1 MNFHKIQFTIVR
13 KSVNLYH
20 IASIFTKRRGISPP
34 ELRGM
39 DLLYQAGYVIV
50 VLENQPN
57 GAADSPAAVITDA
70 DFAKT
75 NRRNLYYMEMDWRQ
89 RRTVTILTTVLL
101 TLLAAVLI
109 VLGIR
114 YRENR
119 EDAPEGDEAVA
130 ASMTVEGYSALVYSN
145 GSTTLSFIAE
155 EDGDW
160 AWENDP
166 KFPLRQETINSIL
179 ALLINWRPQQTLAA
193 EEDLSTYGLDEP
205 AGFLTLTGADGSV
218 RALSFGKTTTDGTS
232 RYVMEQNAPST
243 VYIISDTLFTQM
255 SVPIYDMCDV
265 PLLPLLE
272 EGSIRSILIRGA
284 ENEDGTPA
292 LVTILTTAKRD
303 GGDGPVTWLQGSEN
317 VTSNETVQ
325 ALLEDIRAL
334 VLTKCVDYDPSDEA
348 LSICGFDLPLAAITV
363 NYTSNTGSDETLSL
377 TIGAQVLDG
386 SGRYVWLGD
395 STTIYSLPTAAL
407 DPLMRVAANGLDIT

>member
-1 MNFHKIQFTIVR
+1 
-13 KSVNLYH
+13 
-20 IASIFTKRRGISPP
+20 
-34 ELRGM
+34 
-39 DLLYQAGYVIV
+39 
-50 VLENQPN
+50 
-57 GAADSPAAVITDA
+57 
-70 DFAKT
+70 
-75 NRRNLYYMEMDWRQ
+75 MEMDWRQ
-89 RRTVTILTTVLL
+89 RRTVTILTAVLL
-101 TLLAAVLI
+101 ALLAAVLI

-119 EDAPEGDEAVA
+119 EETPEDDESA
-130 ASMTVEGYSALVYSN
+130 AAAFMTVEGYSALVYSN
-145 GSTTLSFIAE
+145 GSTTLSFTAE

-166 KFPLRQETINSIL
+166 QFPLRQETINSIL

-193 EEDLSTYGLDEP
+193 EEDLSAYGLDEP
-205 AGFLTLTGADGSV
+205 AGALTLTGADGSV
-218 RALSFGKTTTDGTS
+218 RSLSFGKTTTDGTS
-232 RYVMEQNAPST
+232 RYVMEQSDPST
-243 VYIISDTLFTQM
+243 VYIIADTLFTQM

-272 EGSIRSILIRGA
+272 ESSIRSILIRGP

-292 LVTILTTAKRD
+292 LVTVLTTAKRD
-303 GGDGPVTWLQGSEN
+303 GEDGPVTWLQGSEN
-317 VTSNETVQ
+317 VTANETVR

-334 VLTKCVDYDPSDEA
+334 VFTRCVDYDPSDEA
-348 LSICGFDLPLAAITV
+348 LTICGFDRPPAALTV
-363 NYTSNTGSDETLSL
+363 NYTTDTGTDETVSL

-386 SGRYVWLGD
+386 SGRYARLGD

>member
-1 MNFHKIQFTIVR
+1 
-13 KSVNLYH
+13 
-20 IASIFTKRRGISPP
+20 
-34 ELRGM
+34 
-39 DLLYQAGYVIV
+39 
-50 VLENQPN
+50 
-57 GAADSPAAVITDA
+57 
-70 DFAKT
+70 
-75 NRRNLYYMEMDWRQ
+75 MEMDWRQ
-89 RRTVTILTTVLL
+89 RRTVTILTAVLL
-101 TLLAAVLI
+101 ALLAAVLI

-119 EDAPEGDEAVA
+119 EETPEDNESA
-130 ASMTVEGYSALVYSN
+130 AAAFMTVEGYSALVYSN
-145 GSTTLSFIAE
+145 GSTTLSFTAE

-166 KFPLRQETINSIL
+166 QFPLRQETINSIL

-193 EEDLSTYGLDEP
+193 EEDLRAYGLDEP
-205 AGFLTLTGADGSV
+205 AGALTLTGADGSV

-232 RYVMEQNAPST
+232 RYVMEQSDPST
-243 VYIISDTLFTQM
+243 VYIIADTLFTQM

-272 EGSIRSILIRGA
+272 ESAIRSILIRGP
-284 ENEDGTPA
+284 ENEDDTPA
-292 LVTILTTAKRD
+292 LVTVLTTAKRD
-303 GGDGPVTWLQGSEN
+303 GDGGPVTWLQGSEN
-317 VTSNETVQ
+317 VTANETVR

-334 VLTKCVDYDPSDEA
+334 VFSRCVDYDPSDEA
-348 LSICGFDLPLAAITV
+348 LTICGFDTPPAALTV
-363 NYTSNTGSDETLSL
+363 NYTTDTGTEETISL

-386 SGRYVWLGD
+386 SGRYARLGD

>member
-1 MNFHKIQFTIVR
+1 
-13 KSVNLYH
+13 
-20 IASIFTKRRGISPP
+20 
-34 ELRGM
+34 
-39 DLLYQAGYVIV
+39 
-50 VLENQPN
+50 
-57 GAADSPAAVITDA
+57 
-70 DFAKT
+70 
-75 NRRNLYYMEMDWRQ
+75 MEMDWRQ

-119 EDAPEGDEAVA
+119 QEPEGDGPAAA

-145 GSTTLSFIAE
+145 GSTTLSFTVE

-193 EEDLSTYGLDEP
+193 EEDLSAYGLDEP
-205 AGFLTLTGADGSV
+205 SGFLTLTGADSFV
-218 RALSFGKTTTDGTS
+218 RTLSFGKTTTDGAS
-232 RYVMEQNAPST
+232 RYVMEQNDPST
-243 VYIISDTLFTQM
+243 VYIIADTLFTQM

-272 EGSIRSILIRGA
+272 ESSIRSILIRGP

-292 LVTILTTAKRD
+292 LVTVLTTAKRNGD
-303 GGDGPVTWLQGSEN
+303 DGPVTWLQGSEN
-317 VTSNETVQ
+317 VTANETVR

-334 VLTKCVDYDPSDEA
+334 VLTRCVDYDPSDEA
-348 LSICGFDLPLAAITV
+348 LSICGFDMPPASLTV
-363 NYTSNTGSDETLSL
+363 NYATSTGVDETLSL

-386 SGRYVWLGD
+386 SGRYVCLGD

>member
-1 MNFHKIQFTIVR
+1 
-13 KSVNLYH
+13 
-20 IASIFTKRRGISPP
+20 
-34 ELRGM
+34 
-39 DLLYQAGYVIV
+39 
-50 VLENQPN
+50 
-57 GAADSPAAVITDA
+57 
-70 DFAKT
+70 
-75 NRRNLYYMEMDWRQ
+75 MEMDWRQ
-89 RRTVTILTTVLL
+89 RRTVTILTAVLL
-101 TLLAAVLI
+101 ALLAAVLI

-119 EDAPEGDEAVA
+119 EETPEDDESA
-130 ASMTVEGYSALVYSN
+130 AAAFMTVEGYSALVYSN
-145 GSTTLSFIAE
+145 GSTTLSFTAE

-166 KFPLRQETINSIL
+166 QFPLRQETINSIL

-193 EEDLSTYGLDEP
+193 EEDLSAYGLDEP
-205 AGFLTLTGADGSV
+205 AGALTLTGADGSV
-218 RALSFGKTTTDGTS
+218 RSLSFGKTTTDGTS
-232 RYVMEQNAPST
+232 RYVMEQSDPST
-243 VYIISDTLFTQM
+243 VYIIADTLFTQM

-272 EGSIRSILIRGA
+272 ESSIRSILIRGP

-292 LVTILTTAKRD
+292 LGTVLTTAKRD
-303 GGDGPVTWLQGSEN
+303 GEDGPVTWLQGSEN
-317 VTSNETVQ
+317 VTANETVR

-334 VLTKCVDYDPSDEA
+334 VFTRCVDYDPSDEA
-348 LSICGFDLPLAAITV
+348 LTICGFDRPPAALTV
-363 NYTSNTGSDETLSL
+363 NYTTDTGTDETVSL

-386 SGRYVWLGD
+386 SGRYARLGD

>member
-1 MNFHKIQFTIVR
+1 
-13 KSVNLYH
+13 
-20 IASIFTKRRGISPP
+20 
-34 ELRGM
+34 
-39 DLLYQAGYVIV
+39 
-50 VLENQPN
+50 
-57 GAADSPAAVITDA
+57 
-70 DFAKT
+70 
-75 NRRNLYYMEMDWRQ
+75 MEMDWRQ
-89 RRTVTILTTVLL
+89 RRTVTILTAVLL
-101 TLLAAVLI
+101 ALLAAVLI

-119 EDAPEGDEAVA
+119 EETPEDNESA
-130 ASMTVEGYSALVYSN
+130 AAAFMTVEGYSALVYSN
-145 GSTTLSFIAE
+145 GSTTLSFTAE

-166 KFPLRQETINSIL
+166 QFPLRQETINSIL

-193 EEDLSTYGLDEP
+193 EEDLSAYGLDEP
-205 AGFLTLTGADGSV
+205 AGALTLTGADGSV

-232 RYVMEQNAPST
+232 RYVMEQSDPST
-243 VYIISDTLFTQM
+243 VYIIADTLFTQM

-272 EGSIRSILIRGA
+272 ESAIRSILIRGP

-292 LVTILTTAKRD
+292 LVTVLTTAKRD
-303 GGDGPVTWLQGSEN
+303 GDGGPVTWLQGSEN
-317 VTSNETVQ
+317 VTANETVR

-334 VLTKCVDYDPSDEA
+334 VFSRCVDYDPSDEA
-348 LSICGFDLPLAAITV
+348 LTICGFDTPPAALTV
-363 NYTSNTGSDETLSL
+363 NYTTDTGTEETISL

-386 SGRYVWLGD
+386 SGRYARLGD

>member
-1 MNFHKIQFTIVR
+1 
-13 KSVNLYH
+13 
-20 IASIFTKRRGISPP
+20 
-34 ELRGM
+34 
-39 DLLYQAGYVIV
+39 
-50 VLENQPN
+50 
-57 GAADSPAAVITDA
+57 
-70 DFAKT
+70 
-75 NRRNLYYMEMDWRQ
+75 MEMDWRQ
-89 RRTVTILTTVLL
+89 RRTVTILTAVLL
-101 TLLAAVLI
+101 ALLAAVLI

-119 EDAPEGDEAVA
+119 EETPEDNESA
-130 ASMTVEGYSALVYSN
+130 AAAFMTVEGYSALVYSN
-145 GSTTLSFIAE
+145 GSTTLSFTAE

-166 KFPLRQETINSIL
+166 QFPLRQETINSIL

-193 EEDLSTYGLDEP
+193 EEDLSAYGLDEP
-205 AGFLTLTGADGSV
+205 AGALTLTGADGSV

-232 RYVMEQNAPST
+232 RYVMEQSDPST
-243 VYIISDTLFTQM
+243 VYIIADTLFTQM

-272 EGSIRSILIRGA
+272 ESAIRSILIRGP
-284 ENEDGTPA
+284 ENEDDTPA
-292 LVTILTTAKRD
+292 LVTVLTTAKRD
-303 GGDGPVTWLQGSEN
+303 GDGGPVTWLQGSEN
-317 VTSNETVQ
+317 VTANETVR

-334 VLTKCVDYDPSDEA
+334 VFSRCVDYDPSDEA
-348 LSICGFDLPLAAITV
+348 LTICGFDTPPAALTV
-363 NYTSNTGSDETLSL
+363 NYTTDTGTEETISL

-386 SGRYVWLGD
+386 SGRYVRLGD